1 MQQCQVSLKID
12 TTNPAIPLGVEVWL
26 DQNLIADHSA
36 VTQAISIIHVLEDVE
51 GSHELRVVLKN
62 KQSAHTKIDA
72 DGNILSDATLVVSD
86 VMFDQVSLGQILIDQ
101 AIYTHDYNG
110 QQEPVQQKF
119 YGEMGCNGT
128 VSLRFTTPV
137 YVWLL
142 ENM

>member
-26 DQNLIADHSA
+26 DQDKIADHSP
-36 VTQAISIIHVLEDVE
+36 VTQTISISHVLADVE
-51 GSHELRVVLKN
+51 GSHELRVILKN
-62 KQSAHTKIDA
+62 KQPAHTVIDA

-101 AIYTHDYNG
+101 AIYTHNYNG
-110 QQEPVQQKF
+110 QKDPVQQKF
-119 YGEMGCNGT
+119 YREMGCNGT

-137 YVWLL
+137 YAWLL

>member
-26 DQNLIADHSA
+26 DQDLIADHSA
-36 VTQAISIIHVLEDVE
+36 VTQAISISHALEDVE

-62 KQSAHTKIDA
+62 KQSAHTKIDT

-101 AIYTHDYNG
+101 AIYTHNYNG